1 MTLSEEGGSIYYDIC
16 EYLIYLKVSNVDNW
30 KYKKAKIK
38 YDLITS
44 DLKHIINTILILKI
58 PQNLNAK
65 R

>member
-1 MTLSEEGGSIYYDIC
+1 MTLSEEGKSIYYDIF

-38 YDLITS
+38 YNLITS
-44 DLKHIINTILILKI
+44 DLKHNINTILILKI